1 MFVNIVPEPVAFVK
15 VYFIFF
21 HKVVCC
27 SFSYNLGMFFVASIA
42 VLDVTSSKAVV
53 GSPRNPPEY
62 IILEVLGYSLF
73 E

>member
-1 MFVNIVPEPVAFVK
+1 
-15 VYFIFF
+15 
-21 HKVVCC
+21 
-27 SFSYNLGMFFVASIA
+27 MFFVASIA